1 MITIYKYK
9 ITPNCEI
16 ELPHLAKLLTV
27 QSQGN
32 NPFIWVLLDTEDKV
46 LDKYKFW
53 TIGTG
58 WDAESILEKEYL
70 GTFQLSNPVLVF
82 HVFYEIL

>member
-9 ITPNCEI
+9 IIPNLEI
-16 ELPHLAKLLTV
+16 KLPKYAKILTLQV
-27 QSQGN
+27 QNGD
-32 NPFIWVLLDTEDKV
+32 PFVWVLLETDQIRSE
-46 LDKYKFW
+46 KYKFY

-58 WDAESILEKEYL
+58 HDAEITLEKEYL
-70 GTFQLSNPVLVF
+70 GTFQLLDGLVF

>member
-9 ITPNCEI
+9 LTPDCEI
-16 ELPHLAKLLTV
+16 KLPKYSKILTLQV
-27 QSQGN
+27 QNGD
-32 NPFIWVLLDTEDKV
+32 PFVWVLLSTEEKR
-46 LDKYKFW
+46 LDKYKFY

-58 WDAESILEKEYL
+58 HDAEIILEKEYL
-70 GTFQLSNPVLVF
+70 GTFQLLDGLVF

>member
-9 ITPNCEI
+9 LTPDCEI
-16 ELPHLAKLLTV
+16 ELPHSAKLLTV
-27 QSQGN
+27 QSQEN
-32 NPFIWVLLDTEDKV
+32 NPFVWVLLDTEDKI

-58 WDAESILEKEYL
+58 HDAERIGKKEYL